1 MFCSLF
7 LLLRLKIFYIIF
19 LFYHSHQNIGDLLKF
34 HLVLDLGQIFLAVF
48 LQHFQNNFLQGFPA
62 RSAGMQAS
70 PAGTME
76 AQNRTAV
83 THLLEMQVILVTR
96 RLGGIKSGALRLRFF
111 YT

>member
-1 MFCSLF
+1 
-7 LLLRLKIFYIIF
+7 
-19 LFYHSHQNIGDLLKF
+19 
-34 HLVLDLGQIFLAVF
+34 
-48 LQHFQNNFLQGFPA
+48 
-62 RSAGMQAS
+62 MQAS

-111 YT
+111 ILDFFGTKC

>member
-1 MFCSLF
+1 
-7 LLLRLKIFYIIF
+7 
-19 LFYHSHQNIGDLLKF
+19 
-34 HLVLDLGQIFLAVF
+34 
-48 LQHFQNNFLQGFPA
+48 
-62 RSAGMQAS
+62 MQAS